1 MLVTTNKIFHRQELA
16 SNLANY
22 LVSADGSS
30 GLFVAAPRRTGKSTF
45 IREDLIPQLKLM
57 RAEVV
62 YADLLEDKVAN
73 PGHVIVNAIR
83 ESIFKF
89 DAKRTGKG
97 ETITNGSSSFSSI
110 GQEIKLVLFLRFFT

>member
-73 PGHVIVNAIR
+73 PGHVPV
-83 ESIFKF
+83 
-89 DAKRTGKG
+89 
-97 ETITNGSSSFSSI
+97 
-110 GQEIKLVLFLRFFT
+110 QEDPSRRDPHWQPLHVV